1 MYKHILVAV
10 DGSSTSKL
18 ALNEAIRLASD
29 QHATI
34 RIVHVVDLIPTY
46 TDLETP
52 NQLVQ
57 YQDALREIGQKT
69 LSESRALV
77 EKSAIQAEGL
87 MHVIETAGEHVYDAI
102 AAEATRWPADLI
114 VIGTHGR
121 RGVRRFILGSVAEG
135 VVRVAT
141 KPVLLVRGV

>member
-10 DGSSTSKL
+10 DGSDTSKL

-34 RIVHVVDLIPTY
+34 RLIHVVDLIPTY
-46 TDLETP
+46 TDLEMP
-52 NQLVQ
+52 NQVVQ

-69 LSESRALV
+69 LSGSQSLV

-87 MHVIETAGEHVYDAI
+87 MHVIETPGEHAYDAI
-102 AAEATRWPADLI
+102 AEEATRWPADLI

-141 KPVLLVRGV
+141 KPVLLVRGA